1 VLHTLSTA
9 AGYFCSFFVLQ
20 WFKSTIKQVENIPM
34 PVKINTTEA
43 PAPFSQY
50 SQAMRVS
57 AGKDL
62 VFVSGQVGVDLEGN
76 LADSEKGQHKQCW
89 RNVLAILADQGLGP
103 KDIIEMTVY
112 ITTQDGVPL
121 YREVRDEMLQGHEA
135 ASTLLVISG
144 LANPDWL
151 VEIAV
156 IAEAPAFLVAQEHEH
171 PESAESD

>member
-1 VLHTLSTA
+1 
-9 AGYFCSFFVLQ
+9 
-20 WFKSTIKQVENIPM
+20 M
-34 PVKINTTEA
+34 PVKISTTQA
-43 PAPFSQY
+43 PAPFSRY
-50 SQAMRVS
+50 SQAVRVS

-62 VFVSGQVGVDLEGN
+62 VIVSGQVGVDLDGK
-76 LADSEKGQHKQCW
+76 LADSEKGQHEQCW

-112 ITTQDGVPL
+112 ITTPNGVPL

-135 ASTLLVISG
+135 ASTLLIISG

-156 IAEAPAFLVAQEHEH
+156 MAEAPAFLVSQEREQPLDAQEN
-171 PESAESD
+171 

>member
-1 VLHTLSTA
+1 
-9 AGYFCSFFVLQ
+9 
-20 WFKSTIKQVENIPM
+20 M
-34 PVKINTTEA
+34 PVKIATTQA
-43 PAPFSQY
+43 PAPFSRY
-50 SQAMRVS
+50 AQAMRVS

-76 LADSEKGQHKQCW
+76 LAETERGQHEQCW

-112 ITTQDGVPL
+112 ITTQEGVPL
-121 YREVRDEMLQGHEA
+121 YREVRDEMLEGHEA

-144 LANPDWL
+144 LANPEWL

-156 IAEAPAFLVAQEHEH
+156 IAEAPSFVVEAEQVQ
-171 PESAESD
+171 PENVEADSEQD